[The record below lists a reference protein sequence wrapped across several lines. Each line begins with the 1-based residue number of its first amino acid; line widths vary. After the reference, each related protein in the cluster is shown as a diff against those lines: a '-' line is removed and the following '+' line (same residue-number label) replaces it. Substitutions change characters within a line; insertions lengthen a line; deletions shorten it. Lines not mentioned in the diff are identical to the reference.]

1 MLEPHGRAR
10 NIAYVVVAPENDYVL
25 QCTKAFFKE
34 LTTMY
39 ELCRLGRHR
48 PISKV
53 LRDGIMRVGKT
64 AATKLSE
71 EPVDDWFKL
80 IGEDKQAFN
89 DTWLTLP
96 TGSGRC

>member
-1 MLEPHGRAR
+1 MLESHGRSR

-39 ELCRLGRHR
+39 EFCHLGRHQ
-48 PISKV
+48 PISKI

-80 IGEDKQAFN
+80 IGED
-89 DTWLTLP
+89 
-96 TGSGRC
+96 